1 MRSTKRSLSML
12 ASDSLEAFQQVGG
25 TEAQLR
31 GEPCQT
37 VGQAEYM
44 GQFFAFSRML
54 YEMGLPHWD
63 GFDFAEADKAYAEY
77 VS

>member
-1 MRSTKRSLSML
+1 MRSPKRSLSML

-37 VGQAEYM
+37 VAQAEYM
-44 GQFFAFSRML
+44 GQFFAFSRVL
-54 YEMGLPHWD
+54 YELGLPHWE
-63 GFDFAEADKAYAEY
+63 GFDFAACDAAYEAY
-77 VS
+77 V